1 MMTLFSAMALMVGV
15 FLLLGGAIPP
25 PKAWVAG
32 WLSTAR
38 STDPTDSEAPD
49 AAKPGH
55 RRNWVTEQ
63 SLRLMHWSPESVRLA
78 SLASAGLVGLLWTL
92 VMHNPIA
99 GAILAILGWQLPPF
113 AAELFSAGALT
124 AKSHQVSTFIE
135 VFADA
140 LETGQPVGQ
149 AVDAAARAITGPPLQ
164 DQAEML
170 IRRLHGNT
178 DIHEALTTMG
188 EDIQL
193 PLWDLFVDL
202 VHLNQ
207 TTVTRADI
215 FRDLDWQLQE
225 ADRVQVEFRTLIM
238 AYMAILGI
246 FFAIMLGAG
255 PIEAIS
261 SPSLWHFV
269 TTKLTFI
276 PLIVSVIAVV
286 VFSGLRKY
294 GRMRVSI

>member
-1 MMTLFSAMALMVGV
+1 MLTLFSAVALMIGV

-25 PKAWVAG
+25 PRAWVAG
-32 WLSTAR
+32 WLPTAR
-38 STDPTDSEAPD
+38 STTLDDPD
-49 AAKPGH
+49 AVPTTGH
-55 RRNWVTEQ
+55 SRNWVTEQ
-63 SLRLMHWSPESVRLA
+63 SLRLLHWSPESVRLA
-78 SLASAGLVGLLWTL
+78 SMASAGIVGILWTL
-92 VMHNPIA
+92 LMHNPFA
-99 GAILAILGWQLPPF
+99 GAIFAILGWQLPAF
-113 AAELFSAGALT
+113 VAEIFSASALT

-149 AVDAAARAITGPPLQ
+149 AVDAAARAITGAPLQ
-164 DQAEML
+164 DEAEML

-188 EDIQL
+188 ESIQM

-202 VHLNQ
+202 VRLNQ

-225 ADRVQVEFRTLIM
+225 TDRVQIEFRTLIM
-238 AYMAILGI
+238 AYMAILGV
-246 FFAIMLGAG
+246 FFVIMIGAG
-255 PIEAIS
+255 PMEAIS

-276 PLIVSVIAVV
+276 PIIVSIIAVL

-294 GRMRVSI
+294 GRMRVSL